1 MTPAFFTAEDF
12 ESWRTIEVKYIS
24 QHIADKANRLLT
36 ERGVQL
42 YGYSFGWSTSIRD
55 DESPT
60 YQAWLVNAQPIVK
73 DTAEGLLREFESLLE
88 SMRLD
93 TGWREEADALVI
105 RSKRILEA
113 K

>member
-1 MTPAFFTAEDF
+1 MTPAFFTAKDF
-12 ESWRTIEVKYIS
+12 MHFGVHESAFQRC
-24 QHIADKANRLLT
+24 ADAANRLLT
-36 ERGVQL
+36 ERGVRV
-42 YGYSFGWSTSIRD
+42 YGYSLGWSTSIRD

-60 YQAWLVNAQPIVK
+60 HQALLINVQPIVK